1 MCCYGSVIQLPFGA
15 DNNSTD
21 QARVLVVSLA
31 LQFSI
36 FRRDRSAGY
45 STRGPVAPQMSL
57 NEARKEI
64 SRLKSLYPYQDF
76 VIMGEIG
83 EVTRSERVTVKIRA
97 PDLST
102 HIRKMRKVKF
112 TENII
117 PLRKR
122 EGD

>member
-1 MCCYGSVIQLPFGA
+1 
-15 DNNSTD
+15 
-21 QARVLVVSLA
+21 
-31 LQFSI
+31 
-36 FRRDRSAGY
+36 
-45 STRGPVAPQMSL
+45 MSL

-97 PDLST
+97 PDLSS
-102 HIRKMRKVKF
+102 HIRKRKVKF

-117 PLRKR
+117 PLRKS

>member
-1 MCCYGSVIQLPFGA
+1 M
-15 DNNSTD
+15 T
-21 QARVLVVSLA
+21 

-97 PDLST
+97 PDLSSL
-102 HIRKMRKVKF
+102 IRKRRKVKF
-112 TENII
+112 AENII
-117 PLRKR
+117 PIRKS
-122 EGD
+122 ESD